1 MFTSLESDRLNFR
14 QPRASDFA
22 PLLETFR
29 DPLTI
34 SVYGEMS
41 GTDVWLRFASGL
53 GHWQLQGF
61 GPFAL
66 EHKATGEYVGVCG
79 LYYPEGWQDIE
90 IGYNVAPKFRR
101 QGFAAEA
108 VRRVRAHGY
117 VDRGIARLVSYIS
130 PSNLAS
136 QAVANTVGAIA
147 EGEFD
152 MAGKPHII
160 FVHPKS

>member
-1 MFTSLESDRLNFR
+1 MFASLESDRLNFR
-14 QPRASDFA
+14 QPRESDFA
-22 PLLETFR
+22 PMLEIFR

-41 GTDVWLRFASGL
+41 ATDVWRRIASGL
-53 GHWQLQGF
+53 GHWQLRGF

-66 EHKATGEYVGVCG
+66 ELKATSEYVGVCS

-90 IGYNVAPKFRR
+90 IGYNIAPKFRR

-117 VDRGIARLVSYIS
+117 EDLSIAKLVSYIS

-136 QAVANTVGAIA
+136 QAVAKSVGAIVD
-147 EGEFD
+147 GEFD